1 MPYCSVRSADPS
13 GPRRPRRCA
22 RKRGCCACARELG
35 TFANLRPV
43 ALHPSLRAVSPLRAE
58 VLEGVDLVF
67 VRELTG
73 GIYFGPKTRDAT
85 EATDLCTLFR
95 P

>member
-1 MPYCSVRSADPS
+1 MVRAEREGAPGS
-13 GPRRPRRCA
+13 GA
-22 RKRGCCACARELG
+22 ACACDASSG
-35 TFANLRPV
+35 SSPICGPV

-85 EATDLCTLFR
+85 EATDLCRYTR